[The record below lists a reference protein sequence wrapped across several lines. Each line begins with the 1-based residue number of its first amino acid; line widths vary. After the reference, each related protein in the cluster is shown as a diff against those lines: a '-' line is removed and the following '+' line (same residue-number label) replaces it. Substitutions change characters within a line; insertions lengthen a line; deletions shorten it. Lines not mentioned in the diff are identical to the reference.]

1 ISTIDFGTFHS
12 YPEVWQFNSNATA
25 WGTQW
30 INDHATS
37 QKSIG
42 KPVIIEE
49 FGVKTNRVNTYT
61 TWYSTVVNSGLSGDL
76 IWQAG
81 ISAQRGWDDGYAVFP
96 NTPEYTLQKDH
107 ATALKA
113 RA

>member
-1 ISTIDFGTFHS
+1 MGNPVDQW
-12 YPEVWQFNSNATA
+12 YVAARNRAEVGVNKVMSA
-25 WGTQW
+25 
-30 INDHATS
+30 DHATS